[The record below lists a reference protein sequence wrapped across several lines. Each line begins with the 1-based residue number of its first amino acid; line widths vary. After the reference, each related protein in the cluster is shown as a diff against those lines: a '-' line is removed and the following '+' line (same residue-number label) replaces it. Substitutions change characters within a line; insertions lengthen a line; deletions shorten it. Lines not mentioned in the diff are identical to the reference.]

1 MPVHVGGNHWCLAVV
16 NFRQK
21 RFEYYDSLGGKFTPE
36 SRPGPY
42 KVSLFPDHAHNVNL
56 YLLMVRQIMRE
67 YMRDETGGKFND
79 TDWVDYAMPGAPQ
92 QRNMNDC
99 GVFALKSAEVLTRS
113 GRLDFTAS
121 DIPLVRSRMLVEIL
135 EGQLLPPGNP

>member
-1 MPVHVGGNHWCLAVV
+1 
-16 NFRQK
+16 
-21 RFEYYDSLGGKFTPE
+21 
-36 SRPGPY
+36 
-42 KVSLFPDHAHNVNL
+42 
-56 YLLMVRQIMRE
+56 MRE

-79 TDWVDYAMPGAPQ
+79 ADWVDYAMPGAPQ
-92 QRNMNDC
+92 QKNMNDC

-135 EGQLLPPGNP
+135 EGQLLPSGNP